1 VLARVQPDPLVQA
14 DRSSAGAVT
23 FTRKPKQVMI
33 VAQASERQDLS
44 TRHLGL
50 RRAIFAT
57 IDEDANVVLVLFSHS
72 DRLRCLC
79 RTLFDTSS
87 TIACVA
93 SWRQCCYCRTVR
105 FDQLRFYEAVERKRR
120 ALDVS
125 WRQLA
130 GQLSLSPSTFSRLS
144 QGRRPDVDTFV
155 KLLAWLDRPA
165 SDFVDGQDT
174 DRTTVAAAPPDT
186 VGSIAVSLRDDPA
199 LSPETAG
206 ALEDIVRVAYH
217 RLRGV

>member
-1 VLARVQPDPLVQA
+1 
-14 DRSSAGAVT
+14 
-23 FTRKPKQVMI
+23 M
-33 VAQASERQDLS
+33 
-44 TRHLGL
+44 
-50 RRAIFAT
+50 
-57 IDEDANVVLVLFSHS
+57 
-72 DRLRCLC
+72 
-79 RTLFDTSS
+79 
-87 TIACVA
+87 
-93 SWRQCCYCRTVR
+93 R

-174 DRTTVAAAPPDT
+174 DRTTVAVAPPDT
-186 VGSIAVSLRDDPA
+186 VGSIAVSLRDDPT

-217 RLRGV
+217 RLRGA